1 VCASLTL
8 HPGDV
13 IATGTPSGVALG
25 MTPQKFLN
33 TGDVMEAEVEG
44 IGVLRNKVVE

>member
-1 VCASLTL
+1 
-8 HPGDV
+8 
-13 IATGTPSGVALG
+13 